1 MGTQHT
7 PATRRIQSHLERME
21 LEHLR
26 TLVAEQG
33 DELEELRERVY
44 SAERCAESWRDDYM
58 NLQEHLNDGT
68 ADVRRIGLTQSGELL
83 VVREGALQ

>member
-1 MGTQHT
+1 MSAAHT
-7 PATRRIQSHLERME
+7 PATRRIQSRLERME

-26 TLVAEQG
+26 TLVALQG
-33 DELEELRERVY
+33 EELEDLRQRVSY
-44 SAERCAESWRDDYM
+44 AEDCAESWRGDFM
-58 NLQEHLNDGT
+58 SLQENLNDGT